1 MSEIQTSELVLATFI
16 RISPITSEAFGIG
29 VNLIPSLRCDRAVG
43 RFENVEL
50 TISGD
55 LADPDGL

>member
-29 VNLIPSLRCDRAVG
+29 VNLIPSLRCNRAVG

-55 LADPDGL
+55 LADTDGL